1 MTLRGFI
8 WICRQKIMSL
18 GALGKSRMPKIQTDM
33 HIDIHTYRHTV
44 ILWYIYMSIFQILYH
59 SEISKNDFSKISP
72 INTNGSNFTNYNFFD
87 TEKLVDW
94 YYNHSINKYLDFW
107 ILQAIK
113 PQKTVFLPTFTSF
126 TSGYW
131 WILTKIWFFNF
142 FILIYTKVQLENIR

>member
-1 MTLRGFI
+1 M
-8 WICRQKIMSL
+8 K
-18 GALGKSRMPKIQTDM
+18 KRMPQWRIT
-33 HIDIHTYRHTV
+33 
-44 ILWYIYMSIFQILYH
+44 ILVSGSVPKLDSMIFGKDQLSSVPWTAAIYIYMSIFQILYH

-113 PQKTVFLPTFTSF
+113 PQKTVFLPIFTSF

>member
-1 MTLRGFI
+1 
-8 WICRQKIMSL
+8 
-18 GALGKSRMPKIQTDM
+18 
-33 HIDIHTYRHTV
+33 
-44 ILWYIYMSIFQILYH
+44 MSIFQILYH

-113 PQKTVFLPTFTSF
+113 PQKTVFLPIFTSF

-142 FILIYTKVQLENIR
+142 FYPYLHKSTTGKHTLSLFWKKKLYHTPLLVCRYIWYIYTALPKWP